1 MTSSSAHSAPH
12 PWHELP
18 RAAFDL
24 ETTSPN
30 PHEAR
35 IVSANISIING
46 KAELM
51 QSHNWLVNP
60 GVPIPPETT
69 KIHGI
74 SDADVQADGRDPV
87 EAVREMSELLS
98 QLFQTM
104 PVIAFNA
111 PYDFTVLR
119 SEAQRHGVETI
130 DASPVIDPLVLDRK
144 LDRFRRGKRTL
155 SVMSEFYNVP
165 LNKAHTADADAL
177 AAVGVADE
185 IARRYPAEVQI
196 VPLLLH
202 SQQVQWHQEWAAN
215 FQDFL
220 RRKNPSA
227 RVDGSWP
234 LTYGGAAS
242 APASRSA

>member
-1 MTSSSAHSAPH
+1 MTSQTGENAPY

-24 ETTSPN
+24 ETTSAN
-30 PHEAR
+30 PREAR

-69 KIHGI
+69 EIHGI
-74 SDADVQADGRDPV
+74 SDSDVQANGCDPQ
-87 EAVREMSELLS
+87 EATREISELLS

-111 PYDFTVLR
+111 PYDFTVLHA
-119 SEAQRHGVETI
+119 EAQRHGVETI
-130 DASPVIDPLVLDRK
+130 NASPVIDPLVLDRK

-155 SVMSEFYNVP
+155 TVMSEFYNVP
-165 LNKAHTADADAL
+165 LHNAHSADADAL

-196 VPLLLH
+196 DPLLLH

-220 RRKNPSA
+220 RRKNPTA

-234 LTYGGAAS
+234 LTFT
-242 APASRSA
+242 SRD

>member
-1 MTSSSAHSAPH
+1 MTSHTGENAPY

-24 ETTSPN
+24 ETTSAN
-30 PHEAR
+30 PREAR

-69 KIHGI
+69 EIHGI
-74 SDADVQADGRDPV
+74 SDSDVQANGRDPQ
-87 EAVREMSELLS
+87 EATLEISELLS

-111 PYDFTVLR
+111 PYDFTVLHA
-119 SEAQRHGVETI
+119 EAQRHGVETI
-130 DASPVIDPLVLDRK
+130 NASPVIDPLVLDRK

-155 SVMSEFYNVP
+155 TVMSEFYNVP
-165 LNKAHTADADAL
+165 LHNAHSADADAL

-185 IARRYPAEVQI
+185 IALRYPAEVQI
-196 VPLLLH
+196 DPLLLH

-220 RRKNPSA
+220 RRKNPTA

-234 LTYGGAAS
+234 LTFT
-242 APASRSA
+242 SRD

>member
-220 RRKNPSA
+220 RRKNPAA

>member
-1 MTSSSAHSAPH
+1 MTSHTGENAPY

-24 ETTSPN
+24 ETTSAN
-30 PHEAR
+30 PREAR

-60 GVPIPPETT
+60 GVSIPPETT
-69 KIHGI
+69 EIHGI
-74 SDADVQADGRDPV
+74 SDADVQANGRDPQ
-87 EAVREMSELLS
+87 EATREISELLS

-111 PYDFTVLR
+111 PYDFTVLHA
-119 SEAQRHGVETI
+119 EAQRHGVETI
-130 DASPVIDPLVLDRK
+130 NASPVIDPLVLDRK

-155 SVMSEFYNVP
+155 TVMSEFYNVP
-165 LNKAHTADADAL
+165 LHNAHSADADVF

-196 VPLLLH
+196 DPFLAA
-202 SQQVQWHQEWAAN
+202 QE
-215 FQDFL
+215 
-220 RRKNPSA
+220 P
-227 RVDGSWP
+227 
-234 LTYGGAAS
+234 YGAC
-242 APASRSA
+242 

>member
-1 MTSSSAHSAPH
+1 MTSHTGENAPY

-24 ETTSPN
+24 ETTSAN
-30 PHEAR
+30 PREAR

-69 KIHGI
+69 EIHGI
-74 SDADVQADGRDPV
+74 SDSDVQANGRDPQ
-87 EAVREMSELLS
+87 EATREISELLS

-111 PYDFTVLR
+111 PYDFTVLHA
-119 SEAQRHGVETI
+119 EAQRHGVETI
-130 DASPVIDPLVLDRK
+130 NASPVIDPLVLDRK

-155 SVMSEFYNVP
+155 TVMSEFYNVP
-165 LNKAHTADADAL
+165 LHNAHSADADAL

-185 IARRYPAEVQI
+185 IARRYPGEVQI
-196 VPLLLH
+196 DPLLLH
-202 SQQVQWHQEWAAN
+202 SQQVQWHQEWAEN

-220 RRKNPSA
+220 RRKNPTA

-234 LTYGGAAS
+234 LTFTS
-242 APASRSA
+242 QD